1 MKAGCACECACNPNR
16 FGKERWIPMGMS
28 SGGKKTGAKPDI
40 NITPL
45 IDVLLVM
52 IIIFM
57 VIKHK
62 DPHQFE
68 SKVPEKP
75 KQDTPPPDVI
85 QVPLVLS
92 LDLNGTMRLNSQ
104 ERTPD
109 ALKTELKAAIDQRP
123 TNLRTV
129 FIKAPRQIPYEKILT
144 LVDIAKGSGAA
155 PIGLQIDNLE

>member
-1 MKAGCACECACNPNR
+1 
-16 FGKERWIPMGMS
+16 MGMS

-75 KQDTPPPDVI
+75 KQDTPARRHSSAAGVE
-85 QVPLVLS
+85 LGS
-92 LDLNGTMRLNSQ
+92 
-104 ERTPD
+104 ERHD
-109 ALKTELKAAIDQRP
+109 ALKLPRAHARRPEDRTEGGD
-123 TNLRTV
+123 
-129 FIKAPRQIPYEKILT
+129 
-144 LVDIAKGSGAA
+144 
-155 PIGLQIDNLE
+155 